1 MDAAILAG
9 GRARRLGG
17 QDKRALRVG
26 PTTILERQLAALD
39 GLVDRVFV
47 VGGNRLAGGGPL
59 PAVVTDR
66 LPNAGALGGLYTA
79 LCEAAGSHVL
89 VVACDLPFVTSALL
103 ATLISLADS
112 GCDAV
117 VPRSTDGLQP
127 LCAVYARRLAGEV
140 RGRIESGRL
149 KIAGPARRDS
159 GPGIRSGRDR
169 DVGSGGPALLQRQ
182 HTGRPRGG
190 RSAFVTRASARRAL
204 TATIMARGRCGKPAS
219 TNER

>member
-17 QDKRALRVG
+17 QDKRALRIG

-39 GLVDRVFV
+39 GLVDRVIV
-47 VGGNRLAGGGPL
+47 VGGDPVAGSSPR
-59 PAVVTDR
+59 PAVVPDW

-89 VVACDLPFVTSALL
+89 VLACDLPFVTTALL
-103 ATLISLADS
+103 ARLISLADS
-112 GCDAV
+112 ECDAV

-127 LCAVYARRLAGEV
+127 LCAVYARDLADEV

-149 KIAGPARRDS
+149 KIQDLLGAIRVREFGPAEVAAFDADGRLFFNVNTPNDLAEAVRLS
-159 GPGIRSGRDR
+159 SHGPRPAGR
-169 DVGSGGPALLQRQ
+169 
-182 HTGRPRGG
+182 
-190 RSAFVTRASARRAL
+190 
-204 TATIMARGRCGKPAS
+204 
-219 TNER
+219 